1 MFWIIN
7 SSVCQTWNYCKI
19 VATCTNRMNL
29 LTAGFFFLGG
39 GVFLSYIQIQCKK
52 KFLLT
57 IILYNEGAIAKILC
71 AFCIIMYYLTGN
83 DYQIISVFQGML
95 FGWTAY
101 IHPQKATAW
110 PGDLQHWCPV
120 CSDSR
125 TVSWPRYSSSYGL

>member
-7 SSVCQTWNYCKI
+7 SSVCQTWNYCNI
-19 VATCTNRMNL
+19 IATCTNSV
-29 LTAGFFFLGG
+29 GG
-39 GVFLSYIQIQCKK
+39 GGYSYRTFRSNTKK

-71 AFCIIMYYLTGN
+71 AFCITMYYLRGN
-83 DYQIISVFQGML
+83 DNQIISVFQGML

-101 IHPQKATAW
+101 VHPQKATAW

-125 TVSWPRYSSSYGL
+125 TVSWPRYSSSYGFVHVA

>member
-1 MFWIIN
+1 
-7 SSVCQTWNYCKI
+7 
-19 VATCTNRMNL
+19 MNL
-29 LTAGFFFLGG
+29 LTAGFSFFGG
-39 GVFLSYIQIQCKK
+39 GGGILIVHSDPIRKK

-101 IHPQKATAW
+101 IHPQKATA
-110 PGDLQHWCPV
+110 
-120 CSDSR
+120 
-125 TVSWPRYSSSYGL
+125 